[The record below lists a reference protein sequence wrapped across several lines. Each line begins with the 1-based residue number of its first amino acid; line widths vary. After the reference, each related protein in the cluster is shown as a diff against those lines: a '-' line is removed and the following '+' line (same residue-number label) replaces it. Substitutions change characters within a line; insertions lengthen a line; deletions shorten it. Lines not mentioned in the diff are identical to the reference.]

1 MIDSLNGALHASR
14 LFYRNCLLWYSWQF
28 KIHLNVTSQGMSSF
42 NNLMLT
48 ASYTMVTL
56 TSFMLDCIS
65 PSFGINHDGV
75 GNTCSRSGFMMASD
89 GGYNSVDLTWS
100 PCSRQQLLTFFRWA
114 NLFTA
119 AVQEMPFIYHAHLA
133 LLNMVFTLKSCLH
146 ICHRGWSLKRNL
158 Y

>member
-14 LFYRNCLLWYSWQF
+14 LFYRNCLLWYSF
-28 KIHLNVTSQGMSSF
+28 IPLNVTSQGMSSF
-42 NNLMLT
+42 HNRMLT

-119 AVQEMPFIYHAHLA
+119 AVQEMPFIYHAFNLR
-133 LLNMVFTLKSCLH
+133 SCLH